1 MTTYKKRIRLEPST
15 TPLRHYVFMDEQV
28 VGRILSGMDTP
39 VFIPM
44 SMEVSSLTKDD
55 LLDIVQCM
63 TQLGPHSEESP
74 VQSGTYVSDTDVH
87 GAGTKK

>member
-1 MTTYKKRIRLEPST
+1 MTTYKTRIRLEPST
-15 TPLRHYVFMDEQV
+15 SPLRHHVFMDEQV
-28 VGRILSGMDTP
+28 VGRVLNGIDTP

-44 SMEVSSLTKDD
+44 ILEIRLDD

-74 VQSGTYVSDTDVH
+74 VQSDTHVSNTDVP
-87 GAGTKK
+87 GADTKK

>member
-15 TPLRHYVFMDEQV
+15 SPLRHYVFMDEQV
-28 VGRILSGMDTP
+28 VGRVLSGMATT

-44 SMEVSSLTKDD
+44 SMEVSLTEDD

-74 VQSGTYVSDTDVH
+74 VQSDTHVSNTDVP
-87 GAGTKK
+87 GADTKN